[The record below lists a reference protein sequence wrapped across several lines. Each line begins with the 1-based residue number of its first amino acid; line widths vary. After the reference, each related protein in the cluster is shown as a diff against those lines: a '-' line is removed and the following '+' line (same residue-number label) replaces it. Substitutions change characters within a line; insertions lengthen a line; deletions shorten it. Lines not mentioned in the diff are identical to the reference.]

1 MLVESLPLELL
12 DNLSC
17 SGASVSLPEP
27 EFSSASLFTSLPSLS
42 EEDDFSF
49 EEEEL
54 DFSSF
59 EELDFAFSEELED
72 SSEEES
78 SCFGPDD
85 ESSPQAIK
93 EHVKTR
99 QKKNRILFMEPPL
112 FGMVNITLFI
122 W

>member
-1 MLVESLPLELL
+1 MLLVESLLLELL
-12 DNLSC
+12 DDLSC

-59 EELDFAFSEELED
+59 EELED
-72 SSEEES
+72 SSEEVS
-78 SCFGPDD
+78 FCFGPDE

-93 EHVKTR
+93 EHAEIR
-99 QKKNRILFMEPPL
+99 QKENRILFMGPPL
-112 FGMVNITLFI
+112 GIVNITLFI
-122 W
+122 

>member
-1 MLVESLPLELL
+1 MLLVESLLLELL
-12 DNLSC
+12 DDLSC
-17 SGASVSLPEP
+17 SGLSAPLPEP

-49 EEEEL
+49 SKEEL
-54 DFSSF
+54 DFSSV
-59 EELDFAFSEELED
+59 EELDFAFFDELED

-93 EHVKTR
+93 EHAEIR
-99 QKKNRILFMEPPL
+99 QKENRIRFMGPPL
-112 FGMVNITLFI
+112 V

>member
-1 MLVESLPLELL
+1 MLLVESLLLELL
-12 DNLSC
+12 DDLSC
-17 SGASVSLPEP
+17 SGLSAPLPEP
-27 EFSSASLFTSLPSLS
+27 
-42 EEDDFSF
+42 DFSF

-99 QKKNRILFMEPPL
+99 QKKNRILFMEPSL